1 MRSAR
6 GLFIFPFIYLL
17 SIICAVAQPAPQ
29 TKKARVLL
37 LLDGSSSM
45 VDKWDGNKTRFKA
58 AEDVIMAL
66 MDSIHRVSPDVE
78 FGLRVFGHQHS
89 VTERNCY
96 DTRTEVVF
104 NKKNEIQMSLRLA
117 SIKPYGITPIAY
129 SIQKAVEMDMI
140 EDRTYAYSLIL
151 ITDGGESCG
160 GNICEVVQQLLEK
173 KIYFKPYIV
182 SLYKSTEL
190 AQTYACMGE
199 YMQVLNPGDIGK
211 TVHAIVEAYRPMLRS
226 FPASTPTLAERRTP
240 AETPRPVVTLVETP
254 APTLAERPR
263 PTETPRPVVTP
274 VETPAPPPPPRAKL
288 QLIQFNATGL
298 TQVKYA
304 TAKPVFPLTEVPKIK
319 WPSER
324 EVIQMTRLAI
334 IGKPRK
340 LVRLYTIPTYKEVA
354 VPKIDWKKWEEFE
367 VTVAPI
373 PSVSSGVATV
383 AKPIADIPQKNGIKP
398 IPAITPRDT
407 AKPVVK
413 ATPPPVAKPTPK
425 PVVTNTAKPAPK
437 PVKKDPP
444 KIIDITAN
452 VETEEAEET
461 TVEVYFTNGKG
472 KFYSTTPQILFKD
485 VKTNETVHKFFR
497 MVDAFNKPDPQK
509 VPPGKYNVM
518 IAGRATNMA
527 RNVTITPNK
536 KNKVI
541 ITVVNGA
548 LKFEYKD
555 NPDRPVSEY
564 MARVSQRSG
573 STNREQRCDEELPY
587 EPGSYHIIVNTQPLS
602 HFYVDLDMSST
613 TSITIPEPGY
623 VKFNTDA
630 QRSTIELYEPKGDRY
645 LRFMGVDVGSSVPAD
660 SQKVQL
666 NPGPYEVHFLKNPK
680 MPSAGERVVPFT
692 VKSNGTIEVDLK

>member
-17 SIICAVAQPAPQ
+17 SVICAVAQPAPQ

-58 AEDVIMAL
+58 AENVILAL
-66 MDSIHRVSPDVE
+66 MDSIHRVNPDVE

-96 DTRTEVVF
+96 DTKTEVLF
-104 NKKNEIQMSLRLA
+104 NTKNEIQMSLRLA
-117 SIKPYGITPIAY
+117 AIKPYGITPIAY
-129 SIQKAVEMDMI
+129 SIQKAVEQDMI
-140 EDRTYAYSLIL
+140 DDRKYAYSLIL

-160 GNICEVVQQLLEK
+160 GNICEVVRQLLEK
-173 KIYFKPYIV
+173 KIYFKPYII
-182 SLYKSTEL
+182 SLFNSAEL
-190 AQTYACMGE
+190 AKSYECMGE
-199 YMQVLNPGDIGK
+199 YMQVTTPADIGRTVK
-211 TVHAIVEAYRPMLRS
+211 TIVDAYRPMLKS
-226 FPASTPTLAERRTP
+226 FPSSTPTLAERRVPT
-240 AETPRPVVTLVETP
+240 ETRPVVI
-254 APTLAERPR
+254 
-263 PTETPRPVVTP
+263 P
-274 VETPAPPPPPRAKL
+274 VEKPTPPPPPRAKL
-288 QLIQFNATGL
+288 VLQSFNGTGL
-298 TQVKYA
+298 TQVKYS
-304 TAKPVFPLTEVPKIK
+304 TKRPVFPLAEVPKIK

-324 EVIQMTRLAI
+324 EVIQITRLAI
-334 IGKPRK
+334 VGKPRK
-340 LVRLYTIPTYKEVA
+340 LVRLYTIPVYKEKE

-367 VTVAPI
+367 VKVAPV
-373 PSVSSGVATV
+373 PSVKPVVAEPV
-383 AKPIADIPQKNGIKP
+383 AKPIAGVAPKNGIKP
-398 IPAITPRDT
+398 IPAATPRDT

-413 ATPPPVAKPTPK
+413 PTPKPTPK
-425 PVVTNTAKPAPK
+425 PIAKETPKPAPK

-444 KIIDITAN
+444 KIIDVVAN

-497 MVDAFNKPDPQK
+497 MVDAYNKPDPQK

-527 RNVTITPNK
+527 RNITITPNK

-564 MARVSQRSG
+564 VARVSQRSG
-573 STNREQRCDEELPY
+573 SVNREQNCDVELPY

-602 HFYVDLDMSST
+602 HSYVDLDMSST
-613 TSITIPEPGY
+613 TVITIPEPGF
-623 VKFNTDA
+623 VKFNSDA
-630 QRSTIELYEPKGDRY
+630 QRAKAALYTPLGDKY
-645 LRFMGVDVGSSVPAD
+645 VEFMGVDVGSAVPVD
-660 SQKVQL
+660 SQKVAL
-666 NPGPYEVHFLKNPK
+666 NPGPYEVHFLKDPK
-680 MPSAGERVVPFT
+680 KPQAGERVVPFT

>member
-6 GLFIFPFIYLL
+6 GLLIFPFIFLL
-17 SIICAVAQPAPQ
+17 SVICAVAQPAPQ

-58 AEDVIMAL
+58 AENVIMAL
-66 MDSIHRVSPDVE
+66 MDSIHRVNPEVE

-140 EDRTYAYSLIL
+140 DDKEYAYSLIL

-199 YMQVLNPGDIGK
+199 YMQVLNPNDIGK
-211 TVHAIVEAYRPMLRS
+211 TVHAIVEAYRPMLKS

-240 AETPRPVVTLVETP
+240 
-254 APTLAERPR
+254 
-263 PTETPRPVVTP
+263 TETPRPVVIP
-274 VETPAPPPPPRAKL
+274 IETPAPQQPPRAKL
-288 QLIQFNATGL
+288 QLMQFNATGL

-304 TAKPVFPLTEVPKIK
+304 TVKPVFPLTEVPKIK

-340 LVRLYTIPTYKEVA
+340 LVRLYTIPTYKEVE
-354 VPKIDWKKWEEFE
+354 VPKIDWKKWEEYE

-373 PSVSSGVATV
+373 PSVSSGVTTV
-383 AKPIADIPQKNGIKP
+383 AKPIANIPQKNGIKP
-398 IPAITPRDT
+398 IPAPTPRDT

-413 ATPPPVAKPTPK
+413 ATPKPVVKNTPKPAFTGTAKPT
-425 PVVTNTAKPAPK
+425 PK

-444 KIIDITAN
+444 KIIEITAN
-452 VETEEAEET
+452 VETEDAEET

-573 STNREQRCDEELPY
+573 STNKEQRCDEELPY

-602 HFYVDLDMSST
+602 HFYIDLDMSST
-613 TSITIPEPGY
+613 SSITIPEPGY
-623 VKFNTDA
+623 VKFNSDA
-630 QRSTIELYEPKGDRY
+630 QRAKAALYTPLGDKY
-645 LRFMGVDVGSSVPAD
+645 VEFMGVDVGSAVPAD

-666 NPGPYEVHFLKNPK
+666 NPGPYEVRFLKNPK
-680 MPSAGERVVPFT
+680 MPNAGERVVPFT